1 MRWTTPDFQ
10 EISLSGEVTAY
21 VNTDD
26 AVNSVDLRRVR
37 VEPVRAAAEKAERAS
52 AQPR

>member
-1 MRWTTPDFQ
+1 MHWKTPDFQ

-26 AVNSVDLRRVR
+26 DVYSP
-37 VEPVRAAAEKAERAS
+37 EPRLAQTEPAAA
-52 AQPR
+52 PRENSPVAAA